1 MQTHPINIEFYQVNS
16 YYPCVLIVIFLCSEN
31 DEDYSAS
38 VNAILHKRLSIR
50 KCKYQKQRR
59 SSSPVSSMVPDDA
72 SLLSDRRRSS
82 AFTTSSGE

>member
-1 MQTHPINIEFYQVNS
+1 MI
-16 YYPCVLIVIFLCSEN
+16 LIIIFCSEN

-38 VNAILHKRLSIR
+38 VNAILHKRLSVR
-50 KCKYQKQRR
+50 KGKHQKQRR
-59 SSSPVSSMVPDDA
+59 SSSPVSSMMPDDV